1 MSVVV
6 HFVSGT
12 TKTYAQAD
20 AANHDGSL
28 FRVSKW
34 NSKRQKLEDLEV
46 LQAHVVTLAEVFS
59 RSGVLQ
65 RIELGAGQRQS

>member
-1 MSVVV
+1 MPVDV
-6 HFVSGT
+6 HLVNGT

-20 AANHDGSL
+20 AAYHDGSL

-34 NSKRQKLEDLEV
+34 NSKRRKSEDLEV
-46 LQAHVVTLAEVFS
+46 LQAHDVIFAEIF

-65 RIELGAGQRQS
+65 RIEFGAGKRQS